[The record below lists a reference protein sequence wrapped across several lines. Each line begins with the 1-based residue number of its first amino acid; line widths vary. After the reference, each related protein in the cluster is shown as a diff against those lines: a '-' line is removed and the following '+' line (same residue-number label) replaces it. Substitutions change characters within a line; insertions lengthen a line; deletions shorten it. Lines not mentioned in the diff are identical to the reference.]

1 MKKKLKENEIKS
13 INKKL
18 IENNSSFKLE
28 IVDEKYVIQKC
39 YYSEEEI
46 DVNLVVSTEEGDF
59 SGYSDIL
66 NNPFIIEDIILLDLL
81 SENIEVNYKDLYDFL
96 NYVKENNSELL
107 DNLTKSLKSTLVINS
122 IIIEEIIDLF
132 CKDKTKASVFLINKR
147 RSLNA

>member
-96 NYVKENNSELL
+96 NYVKENNPELL
-107 DNLTKSLKSTLVINS
+107 DNLTKSLKSVLVINS
-122 IIIEEIIDLF
+122 IIIEEIIDLY

>member
-96 NYVKENNSELL
+96 NYIKENNPELL
-107 DNLTKSLKSTLVINS
+107 DNLTKSLKSVLVINS
-122 IIIEEIIDLF
+122 TIIEEIIDLY

-147 RSLNA
+147 RNLNA